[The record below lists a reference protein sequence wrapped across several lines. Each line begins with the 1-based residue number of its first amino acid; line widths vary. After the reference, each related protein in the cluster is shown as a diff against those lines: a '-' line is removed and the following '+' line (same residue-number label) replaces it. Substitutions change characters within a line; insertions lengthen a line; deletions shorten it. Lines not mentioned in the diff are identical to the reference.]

1 MTNQVA
7 LSSIVKKLRA
17 SKNIEMI
24 QFRESNVEDLTNVVA
39 KYVELARWIA
49 YELTDTTNQFIKQY
63 NPVFT
68 KNQGMAVKA
77 ANINP
82 FTSMY
87 FPWIITDSHFS
98 IVKNQRTRSEERRVG
113 KECRL

>member
-68 KNQGMAVKA
+68 KNQGMAEIGRAHV
-77 ANINP
+77 
-82 FTSMY
+82 
-87 FPWIITDSHFS
+87 
-98 IVKNQRTRSEERRVG
+98 
-113 KECRL
+113 